1 MTEPKTV
8 ASRIEEVTAGVWHWQ
23 LTDER
28 IGGYTSAAHAVA
40 TDDGAV
46 LIDPLPLPEDAL
58 DQLAPAR
65 AICLTAQCHQRS
77 AWVYRQRFGAP
88 VYAPQTRP
96 MEEEPDERYVEGD
109 VLPGGLR
116 VIHTPGPEEAHY
128 SFLLERTPAVLFCSD
143 LLMVE
148 DGELEFVPLE
158 YHDDPPTTRRSVT
171 GLLELD
177 FEILCLDHGSPLTR
191 EPKTAIRALLERT
204 AG

>member
-1 MTEPKTV
+1 
-8 ASRIEEVTAGVWHWQ
+8 
-23 LTDER
+23 
-28 IGGYTSAAHAVA
+28 
-40 TDDGAV
+40 
-46 LIDPLPLPEDAL
+46 
-58 DQLAPAR
+58 
-65 AICLTAQCHQRS
+65 
-77 AWVYRQRFGAP
+77 
-88 VYAPQTRP
+88 

-128 SFLLERTPAVLFCSD
+128 SFLLERMPAVLFCSD